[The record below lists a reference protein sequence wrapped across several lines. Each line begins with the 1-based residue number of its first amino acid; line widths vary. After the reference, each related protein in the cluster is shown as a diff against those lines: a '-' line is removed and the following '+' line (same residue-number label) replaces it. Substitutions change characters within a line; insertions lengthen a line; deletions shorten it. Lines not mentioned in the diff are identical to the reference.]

1 MAGRKK
7 TGIFGL
13 LKLYA
18 KMDLNWLMQDFT
30 SAVIVIF
37 SETLMNISGMMGVL
51 LLAYRFGGVGG
62 LSADEILFMLGFY
75 ELANGLGWMLFGNYN
90 VMHISRRIGR
100 GQVDHMLIQPR
111 PIMVQLLTEGFMPFS
126 GSGAMVVG
134 LILTIVSVS
143 RLSVSL
149 SLTWFLM
156 LVFYIAVHIV
166 LIAAQS
172 ALYGA
177 LAFKSPVSCEE
188 ISSVVIDLNNQLG
201 RYPLIGLPRWL
212 SGLLFTVMPVALT
225 AFLPTLALLKD
236 LGKDVAITLPLIV
249 SGVFMIL
256 SVIAFR
262 KGLTHYE
269 KHSCNRYKEMG
280 FRC

>member
-134 LILTIVSVS
+134 LILTIGSVS